1 MNTSI
6 GLSKPYYAKYS
17 AGSGTPAYTGLKT
30 MGMATEFSLTVDG
43 KDPAILYADNGAAE
57 SVATFGGGDATLG
70 IHKLTQETLVDLLG
84 QTYASSTG
92 AEFKA
97 DVNAP
102 YVGIGV
108 VSMVISGGVISYTA
122 IVLYKVQCKT
132 PDITLVT
139 KGESVEYQVPSLDFA
154 ILRDDSADAKWM
166 WMQNFESEAAAVAG
180 LSAKLG
186 GSSQSSG

>member
-17 AGSGTPAYTGLKT
+17 AGNGTPTYTGLKS

-57 SVATFGGGDATLG
+57 SVATFGGGNATLG
-70 IHKLTQETLVDLLG
+70 VHKLTPETLTDLLG
-84 QTYASSTG
+84 QTYASATG

-108 VSMVISGGVISYTA
+108 VSMDISGGEISYTA
-122 IVLYKVQCKT
+122 IALYKAQCKT
-132 PDITLVT
+132 PDITRVT
-139 KGESVEYQVPSLDFA
+139 KGESVEYQVPSLEFS

-166 WMQNFESEAAAVAG
+166 WMQNYPSEAAAVAG

-186 GSSQSSG
+186 GT